1 LFIIQS
7 EVVEKRELP
16 NKIFLLRIY
25 CPEIAPIILPGQFL
39 NIRVSDQSYPLL
51 RRPFSVCDVQDDSI
65 FIMFNIYGE
74 GTKLIAGKSI
84 GDKLDILGP
93 LGNGFNL
100 SGDYDTAVI
109 AAGGLGAAPFP
120 YLTKKLENKKN
131 IISFIGG
138 KTYKEVITYGMIN
151 VSTSSDDGSTGFK
164 GNVVELLN
172 SKIDLFESKRIK
184 IFGCGPTPMLKAL
197 QKFSIDNNFDCEIST
212 ECVMACGFGIC
223 QGCPIDSTN
232 DPDNFLLVCKDG
244 PVFNVK
250 DILL

>member
-1 LFIIQS
+1 
-7 EVVEKRELP
+7 
-16 NKIFLLRIY
+16 
-25 CPEIAPIILPGQFL
+25 
-39 NIRVSDQSYPLL
+39 
-51 RRPFSVCDVQDDSI
+51 
-65 FIMFNIYGE
+65 MFNIYGE